1 MSVLIKNGRI
11 VTAVDDYH
19 ADIFIEKDTV
29 SMIGV
34 SLSVKADTV
43 IDAKGKLV
51 IPGGIDP
58 HTHLDMPFGGTT
70 SADDF
75 ESGTRAAAHGGTTTI
90 IDFAIQ
96 QKGQS
101 TLAALDTWH
110 KKAEGKTAIDY
121 AFHMIIT
128 DMMDDRLPEMKKL
141 AGEGVTSYKMFM
153 AYPGVFY
160 ADDGMIFRAMR
171 KAGEDGTVVCMHAEN
186 GIVIDE
192 IVKSARAAGHKEP
205 IWHALTR
212 PTRMEAEGVHRAISI
227 AEVAKVPVY
236 IVHLSSSDALVEVMR
251 ARDRGVHAFAETCP
265 QYLFLDQSYYEK
277 AAFEGAKYVMTPAL
291 REKWNQDELWR
302 GLRFGDL
309 QSVATDHC
317 PFCFSGQKELGK
329 DDFTKIP
336 NGAPGVENRMSLM
349 YNGGVVGN
357 KITLNKFVD
366 LTSTFAAKM
375 FGLFPRKGTIAVGSD
390 ADIVIFD
397 PNRKEKISINNP
409 VTHHMKVDFSTYEG
423 FEVTGFTE
431 TVLSRGKVVIDKT
444 EYVGKKGDGRFI
456 RRGLYSGVL

>member
-19 ADIFIEKDTV
+19 ADIFIEKETV
-29 SMIGV
+29 SLIGAN
-34 SLSVKADTV
+34 LSVKADTV
-43 IDAKGKLV
+43 IDAQGKLV

-75 ESGTRAAAHGGTTTI
+75 ESGTRAAAHGGTTCI

-192 IVKSARAAGHKEP
+192 IVKAARAAGKKEP

-265 QYLFLDQSYYEK
+265 QYLFLDQSYYER

-357 KITLNKFVD
+357 KITLNKFVE

-375 FGLFPRKGTIAVGSD
+375 FGMFPKKGTIAVGSD

-444 EYVGKKGDGRFI
+444 QYVGAKGDGKFVK
-456 RRGLYSGVL
+456 RGLYSGVI